1 MNKFLLSA
9 ALLTAS
15 SMALAQDYVTPGDL
29 SEQASDKMYSIL
41 TQYNSCMMQTRLQ
54 SLPEIESGQAAADQI
69 MQNCETHLDALKAHL
84 TDNQVEPALVEGMA
98 KTMRTRAARQLMTK
112 TMNNLAAQ
120 AQAAS
125 NAEKIKQDAEAESA
139 E

>member
-1 MNKFLLSA
+1 MNKFLFSA

-15 SMALAQDYVTPGDL
+15 TVALAKDYVTPADL
-29 SEQASDKMYSIL
+29 SEQASDEMYSIL
-41 TQYNSCMMQTRLQ
+41 TDYNRCMMQTRLE

-84 TDNQVEPALVEGMA
+84 TENDVEPALVEGMT

-120 AQAAS
+120 AQAAG
-125 NAEKIKQDAEAESA
+125 NADKMKQEAEAA

>member
-1 MNKFLLSA
+1 MNKLLLSA

-15 SMALAQDYVTPGDL
+15 GMVYAQDYVTPADL

-41 TQYNSCMMQTRLQ
+41 TEYNKCMMQSHLQ
-54 SLPEIESGQAAADQI
+54 SLPELESGQAAAEQI
-69 MQNCETHLDALKAHL
+69 MQNCETHLDNLKAHL
-84 TDNQVEPALVEGMA
+84 AENNVEPDLIEGMS
-98 KTMRTRAARQLMTK
+98 KTMRSRAARQLMAK

-125 NAEKIKQDAEAESA
+125 HADKMKQEAAAE
-139 E
+139 

>member
-1 MNKFLLSA
+1 MNKFLFSA

-15 SMALAQDYVTPGDL
+15 SMAMAQDYVTPADL

-41 TQYNSCMMQTRLQ
+41 TQYNSCMMQGRLEAY
-54 SLPEIESGQAAADQI
+54 PEIESGQVAADQI
-69 MQNCETHLDALKAHL
+69 MQNCETHLDNLKLHL
-84 TDNQVEPALVEGMA
+84 TENNVEPALVEGMT
-98 KTMRTRAARQLMTK
+98 KKMRSRAARQLMTK

-120 AQAAS
+120 AQAAG
-125 NAEKIKQDAEAESA
+125 NAEKMKQEAESEA